1 MIIVYY
7 YYVLVIAGSR
17 GMWLTYA
24 IVVTL
29 LHLFLLSIPFLSIPL
44 AWTLTNVI
52 HNSVRTFDHQL
63 YLMAKIIIDLITGRI
78 SLSS

>member
-52 HNSVRTFDHQL
+52 HNSVR
-63 YLMAKIIIDLITGRI
+63 KPN
-78 SLSS
+78 